1 MNTAYAKFN
10 NEDTFENIAKFSGRK
25 ISDLP
30 FKHQASE
37 ENVVIEGKIGKICSK
52 ILSKFPNKKLEDY
65 LLKMSADYFTDLFE
79 KKRSV
84 KMEPNF

>member
-30 FKHQASE
+30 FKH
-37 ENVVIEGKIGKICSK
+37 
-52 ILSKFPNKKLEDY
+52 
-65 LLKMSADYFTDLFE
+65 
-79 KKRSV
+79 
-84 KMEPNF
+84 